1 MKIFT
6 SAFFLYFCLF
16 STSWS
21 DVGDVYYCE
30 TNIFNETKQNKVKK
44 FKNEKFKFLRNI
56 NSIKFGDDGGF
67 LANSEL
73 DIILFQVAERFRAR
87 DNEGNTMLAYNNNIF
102 FISSTWHDR
111 IVAMTGKCSV
121 FK

>member
-21 DVGDVYYCE
+21 DVGDIYYCE
-30 TNIFNETKQNKVKK
+30 TNIFNETKQNKVEK

-56 NSIKFGDDGGF
+56 NSIKFGDDDSFLGGT
-67 LANSEL
+67 EL
-73 DIILFQVAERFRAR
+73 GIILFQREERFRAR
-87 DNEGNTMLAYNNNIF
+87 GNSGNTMLAYDDNVF
-102 FISSTWHDR
+102 FISSTFHDG

>member
-21 DVGDVYYCE
+21 DVGDIYYCE
-30 TNIFNETKQNKVKK
+30 TNIFNETKQNKVEK

-56 NSIKFGDDGGF
+56 NSIKFGDDDGT
-67 LANSEL
+67 LAGIEL
-73 DIILFQVAERFRAR
+73 GIILFQSEERFRAR
-87 DNEGNTMLAYNNNIF
+87 GNTGNIMLAYDDNVF
-102 FISSTWHDR
+102 FISSTFHDR